1 VGHSV
6 NYRKEAELMDTKLLQ
21 QLRLLVGKLVEYRG
35 HVCRIIEVLDSEN
48 ALVVRCEGMQRI
60 IQSNQ
65 FGEATRRVQQTHT
78 LPIFEEDDKLNPV
91 IGGWIEH

>member
-1 VGHSV
+1 M
-6 NYRKEAELMDTKLLQ
+6 MDTKLLQ
-21 QLRLLVGKLVEYRG
+21 QLRLLIGRLVEYRG

-48 ALVVRCEGMQRI
+48 ALVVSCEGMQRI

-78 LPIFEEDDKLNPV
+78 LPLFDENDTLNPV
-91 IGGWIEH
+91 IGGWLE